1 MSVAH
6 GIVESQI
13 EPTVFYSLS
22 ANFIGGEGRGEVV
35 LSFQKVGLF
44 ICRTDCL
51 RVPLSL
57 ALSPRFAGR
66 ERE

>member
-6 GIVESQI
+6 VVVKGQI
-13 EPTVFYSLS
+13 EPTAFFSLS

-51 RVPLSL
+51 RCPLSL
-57 ALSPRFAGR
+57 GEPV
-66 ERE
+66 

>member
-1 MSVAH
+1 MSAAH
-6 GIVESQI
+6 VIVKGQI
-13 EPTVFYSLS
+13 EPTAFFSLS

-35 LSFQKVGLF
+35 LSFQKVRLF
-44 ICRTDCL
+44 IFRIDCL